1 MGRSGMIVI
10 EEEQD
15 LNSGNILYEWSGCEV
30 ALLCIFLLPLF
41 PLQTRNHF
49 LQTPTMSV
57 TSAIG

>member
-1 MGRSGMIVI
+1 MIVI